1 MVLIATAS
9 IVVVAFAIAFRL
21 SLVLM
26 CEKDLFCFQLKLL
39 DLFTDL
45 GEALPSVLEIGV

>member
-1 MVLIATAS
+1 MILVTSAS
-9 IVVVAFAIAFRL
+9 IVVVAFAIAFRP